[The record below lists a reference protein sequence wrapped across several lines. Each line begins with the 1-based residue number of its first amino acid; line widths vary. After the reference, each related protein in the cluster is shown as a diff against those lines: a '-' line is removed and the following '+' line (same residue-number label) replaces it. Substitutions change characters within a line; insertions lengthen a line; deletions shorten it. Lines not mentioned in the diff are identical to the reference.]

1 MGNAQRSFA
10 AFRLTKEEREEV
22 SRNDSDWL
30 LDPETGVL
38 EPEAKPAPRPAPR
51 PVSRPQTTA
60 WTKPQEPPR
69 PEPKPFQVPK
79 QTFD

>member
-22 SRNDSDWL
+22 RSNDSDWL

-38 EPEAKPAPRPAPR
+38 EPEAKPAPRPATR
-51 PVSRPQTTA
+51 PVSRPETA
-60 WTKPQEPPR
+60 WTKPQPPPQ
-69 PEPKPFQVPK
+69 PEPKPFQVPR
-79 QTFD
+79 QVID